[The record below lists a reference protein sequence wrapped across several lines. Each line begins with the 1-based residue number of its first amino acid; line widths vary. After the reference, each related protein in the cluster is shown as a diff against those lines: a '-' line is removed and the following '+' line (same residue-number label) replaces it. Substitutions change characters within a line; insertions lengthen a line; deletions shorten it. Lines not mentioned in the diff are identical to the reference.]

1 MEVTHSAAKPCRFF
15 GMSRNAFSSALE
27 GDILPVIHGNP
38 GARLGREEVF
48 GSL

>member
-1 MEVTHSAAKPCRFF
+1 
-15 GMSRNAFSSALE
+15 MSRNAFFSELE
-27 GDILPVIHGNP
+27 GDILPVIHEDP